1 MLRILRI
8 LNALQ
13 DNQRRSCRCGT
24 SKEVGRKKREERREK
39 REERRDENADHPII
53 RSSDHP
59 IATLFVRLNFTPSGF
74 TLLFVNALDITRITH
89 YTLHIP
95 HDAAAVKAVIAR
107 KFLTILIC
115 KTEWLE
121 IAIGLPS
128 E

>member
-1 MLRILRI
+1 MRML
-8 LNALQ
+8 
-13 DNQRRSCRCGT
+13 
-24 SKEVGRKKREERREK
+24 
-39 REERRDENADHPII
+39 II

-107 KFLTILIC
+107 KFLTILIR